1 MKKKLAV
8 VVFAVAPM
16 LLAAGCSKPS
26 ESKLHDKLVSE
37 AKSKGASDGQA
48 NTFADCAA
56 KKMYDGLSASSLD
69 TFIKSGLSSKVAK
82 GDADKGNKI
91 LGDCATASQ

>member
-26 ESKLHDKLVSE
+26 QSKVHDKLVSE
-37 AKSKGASDGQA
+37 AKAEGASDTQA

-69 TFIKSGLSSKVAK
+69 TFIKSGLNSKVAK

-91 LGDCATASQ
+91 LSDCASSSK